1 MIGIE
6 ADPKTIE
13 VSGDPLLFCLANIDN
28 RRLRMW
34 IFREI
39 HGPETAM
46 SQATIDYMELAF
58 QWIKKGKPKPKIR
71 VVK

>member
-1 MIGIE
+1 LTKIE
-6 ADPKTIE
+6 DGPKTIE
-13 VSGDPLLFCLANIDN
+13 VSGDSLLFCLANTDN
-28 RRLRMW
+28 KRLRQW

-39 HGPETAM
+39 HGPETPM